1 MPWLICVGQSK
12 VDVASIFALLHQTI
26 EQFQLLEIRYINQS
40 NELLSLKA
48 RIASTAVQ
56 AEVTQGD
63 LKLTTLQSDQNKG
76 NNNEKGQ
83 GEQHNSELQHNS
95 GAECVPHLV
104 AEVKKYLEEQKSE
117 HSDGSEEYV
126 GQKNNSDIDG
136 GGLHSAF
143 QLLGA
148 LRKRTLG
155 AVTLAQAHLA
165 LAHEDCSAATSF
177 NITPAATPA
186 TPPGTT
192 SQEVAGGPGATTALA
207 SNAKETTAAAAAAA
221 PAPAAAAA
229 AASHSI
235 APFQPIHPDGGGGSS
250 STGSHSSGS
259 GAQATILELKSRV
272 EALQRERDELC
283 DKLQE
288 VLPLFC

>member
-26 EQFQLLEIRYINQS
+26 EQFQLLEMRYINQS
-40 NELLSLKA
+40 DELISLKA
-48 RIASTAVQ
+48 RIASTVVQ
-56 AEVTQGD
+56 AEVAQGD
-63 LKLTTLQSDQNKG
+63 KNKG
-76 NNNEKGQ
+76 NNNERSQ
-83 GEQHNSELQHNS
+83 GEQHNSELQHSS

-104 AEVKKYLEEQKSE
+104 AEVKKIMEEQKSE

-136 GGLHSAF
+136 GGLQSSF

-165 LAHEDCSAATSF
+165 LANEDCSAATSF
-177 NITPAATPA
+177 DITPAATPA

-192 SQEVAGGPGATTALA
+192 RREVAGGPGATTALA
-207 SNAKETTAAAAAAA
+207 SNAKETTAAAAS
-221 PAPAAAAA
+221 PPPAAAA

-235 APFQPIHPDGGGGSS
+235 APFQPIYPDGGGGSS

-272 EALQRERDELC
+272 EALQHERDELC
-283 DKLQE
+283 DKIQE
-288 VLPLFC
+288 VLLLFC